1 MDALNFGKFQC
12 ERKHIMSDVVRMI
25 MSRKVKPNVL

>member
-1 MDALNFGKFQC
+1 MRWTLENYSVKG
-12 ERKHIMSDVVRMI
+12 KHIMSDVVRMI